1 MIYHYI
7 YIFLWYSS
15 IPLIVTQVL
24 DLRHGIEGVSKMAA
38 RQYVAKH
45 TEDHDKIRIAM
56 IHLSAH
62 GEDTSDAVYA
72 GEENTMFNLT
82 HEDIDMY
89 R

>member
-1 MIYHYI
+1 
-7 YIFLWYSS
+7 
-15 IPLIVTQVL
+15 
-24 DLRHGIEGVSKMAA
+24 MAA
-38 RQYVAKH
+38 RKYVAKH